1 MNKYKPT
8 IKIESTDNYE
18 KAREDLLTAL
28 HSFSK
33 LSYIQQECLA
43 KELFGAANVATV
55 LNIMLRVFRNY

>member
-1 MNKYKPT
+1 MNQYKPT

-43 KELFGAANVATV
+43 KELFGAAKVAAV
-55 LNIMLRVFRNY
+55 LQHLQRKP